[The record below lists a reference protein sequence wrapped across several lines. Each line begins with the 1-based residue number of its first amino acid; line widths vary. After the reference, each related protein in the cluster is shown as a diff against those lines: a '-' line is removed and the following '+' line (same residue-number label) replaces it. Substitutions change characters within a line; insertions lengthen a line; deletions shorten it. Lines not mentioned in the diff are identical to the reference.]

1 MKNNHYVVIM
11 AGGKGSRLWPISRNN
26 QPKQLQKLIG
36 KDTMIQD
43 TYNRI
48 KKIVSSSHIY
58 ISTND
63 KYAKIIKKQLPKIP
77 NRNYIIEPCAKNT
90 APAIGLVT
98 AKIYAHNKNAIVTT
112 VAADHLVL
120 KTNNFIKSIKAC
132 KKFIDKHPAMLGVVG
147 INPTFP
153 ATGYGYIEKGNAIAK
168 DGKINI
174 FKVKQFVEKPNSAKA
189 KQYTKSSNFY
199 WNASYFTFHC
209 HHMLEN
215 FKNYEPMI
223 YKKLTDIQQH
233 IGKMSEYKSITKNFH
248 QMPELAFDYIVEK
261 LKEVFVISSD
271 LGWDDVGS
279 WQVIQEIVSHINKT
293 NNVTRGNHISIDD
306 SGSLIYAQKK
316 LIATIGLKDI
326 IVVDTK
332 DATLIC
338 DKHHSQDVKKIVE
351 ILEKNKKFNR
361 YL

>member
-1 MKNNHYVVIM
+1 
-11 AGGKGSRLWPISRNN
+11 
-26 QPKQLQKLIG
+26 
-36 KDTMIQD
+36 
-43 TYNRI
+43 
-48 KKIVSSSHIY
+48 
-58 ISTND
+58 
-63 KYAKIIKKQLPKIP
+63 
-77 NRNYIIEPCAKNT
+77 
-90 APAIGLVT
+90 
-98 AKIYAHNKNAIVTT
+98 
-112 VAADHLVL
+112 
-120 KTNNFIKSIKAC
+120 
-132 KKFIDKHPAMLGVVG
+132 
-147 INPTFP
+147 
-153 ATGYGYIEKGNAIAK
+153 
-168 DGKINI
+168 
-174 FKVKQFVEKPNSAKA
+174 
-189 KQYTKSSNFY
+189 
-199 WNASYFTFHC
+199 
-209 HHMLEN
+209 
-215 FKNYEPMI
+215 MI